1 MVRCQRAGGGG
12 ASRERFAVVPQA
24 FLRRFSMR
32 RYWVCNDRSHSD
44 ARPIGGESGFRDTTG
59 AYIQ

>member
-1 MVRCQRAGGGG
+1 
-12 ASRERFAVVPQA
+12 
-24 FLRRFSMR
+24 MR